1 MAVVDNSKTGTVAML
16 ADEPMSRHT
25 SWRVGGPADRFY
37 TPISIAELSELLASL
52 PKDEP
57 ICWVGLGSNLLVRDG
72 GVRGTVIATH
82 GFLAGIEQLDEHHVR
97 VESGV
102 PCAKLAKRSAAW
114 GLGSAEFFAG
124 IPGTVGGAL
133 AMNAGAFG
141 GETWRHVTSVE
152 TIDRQG
158 RRRRREPSEYQ
169 IAYRSVRG
177 PDDEWFLSA
186 DLYFE
191 RGDTGREDI
200 REVLARRKATQPIG
214 LPSCGSVFRNP
225 TGDYA
230 ARLIEAAGLKGFCIG
245 GACISEMHANFII
258 NTGDATAADIENLI
272 SHIQEKVAETHG
284 VALYPEVRIIGE
296 VSP

>member
-1 MAVVDNSKTGTVAML
+1 MAVTDKNDLGDVAMRT
-16 ADEPMSRHT
+16 AEPMSRHT

-37 TPISIAELSELLASL
+37 TPASIGELSRVLSSL
-52 PKDEP
+52 PDDEP

-82 GFLAGIEQLDEHHVR
+82 GFLGRIEQLDDNHVR
-97 VESGV
+97 AESGV

-114 GLGSAEFFAG
+114 GLGCAEFFAG

-152 TIDRQG
+152 VIDRHG
-158 RRRRREPSEYQ
+158 ERRRRQPGDYQ
-169 IAYRSVRG
+169 IGYRSVEG
-177 PDDEWFLSA
+177 PADEWFVSA
-186 DLYFE
+186 DFYFE

-200 REVLARRKATQPIG
+200 REVLARRKDTQPVG

-225 TGDYA
+225 TGDHA
-230 ARLIEAAGLKGFCIG
+230 ARLIEAAGLKGKCIG
-245 GACISEMHANFII
+245 DACVSEMHANFII
-258 NTGDATAADIENLI
+258 NTGEATAADIEDLI
-272 SHIQEKVAETHG
+272 LHIQETVVETHG
-284 VALYPEVRIIGE
+284 VVLYPEVQIIGE
-296 VSP
+296 VAR